1 MRKRNRKRKN
11 PSQRQFVG
19 RNFGVVPE
27 LQLFKYRKEDYLEIT
42 SLKHPDELQNFLEPE
57 YRYWLNLNGIQE
69 IDLVKAVCDKL
80 NMHNLIIDSIL
91 DFAHVSKFQEFE
103 NNYYFSISSLMANNT
118 LELEYEQISFVLGE
132 DYLVTFQEKVGDH
145 FNHIRE
151 RIREGLGIIRERS
164 CDYLLCLLLEAILDD
179 YQKNIEKLEISE
191 SEINSF
197 DLDLDPSPNVLREIE
212 SHKVKVDQIKRA
224 LISLREI
231 FLKIEREKPKLIQ
244 AKHLKY
250 YIELKDFSISLI
262 DICDRLTS
270 RLESASNLFF
280 SIQSHRMN
288 QVMKILTVV
297 SSIFIPLSFLV
308 GVYGMNF
315 SNMPELEWRWG
326 YFVLIGIML
335 TLIISMIIYF
345 RKKKWI

>member
-1 MRKRNRKRKN
+1 MGKRNRKRKN
-11 PSQRQFVG
+11 PGQRHFVG
-19 RNFGVVPE
+19 RKLDVIPE

-42 SLKHPDELQNFLEPE
+42 SLKHPDELKNFLEPE
-57 YRYWLNLNGIQE
+57 YRYWLNLSGIQE

-91 DFAHVSKFQEFE
+91 DFAQVSKFQEFE
-103 NNYYFSISSLMANNT
+103 NNYYFSISSLMATST

-145 FNHIRE
+145 FNHIRD
-151 RIREGLGIIRERS
+151 RIREGLGIIRDRS

-179 YQKNIEKLEISE
+179 YQKTIEKLEVSE

-197 DLDLDPSPNVLREIE
+197 DLELDPSPQVLREIE
-212 SHKVKVDQIKRA
+212 THKVRVDQIKRA

-244 AKHLKY
+244 TKHLKY
-250 YIELKDFSISLI
+250 YVELKDFTISLI
-262 DICDRLTS
+262 DNCDRLTS

-288 QVMKILTVV
+288 QVMKILTVI

-315 SNMPELEWRWG
+315 NYMPELQWRWG
-326 YFVLIGIML
+326 YFVLIGVML

>member
-1 MRKRNRKRKN
+1 MSKRNRKRKN

-19 RNFGVVPE
+19 RNLGVVPE
-27 LQLFKYRKEDYLEIT
+27 LQLFKYRKEDYIEIT
-42 SLKHPDELQNFLEPE
+42 SLKHPDELKNFLEPE

-132 DYLVTFQEKVGDH
+132 DYVVTFQEKVGDH

-197 DLDLDPSPNVLREIE
+197 DLELDPSPNVLREIE
-212 SHKVKVDQIKRA
+212 THKVKVDQIKRA

-244 AKHLKY
+244 PKHMKY

-315 SNMPELEWRWG
+315 DNMPELQWRWG
-326 YFVLIGIML
+326 YFVLIGVML

>member
-19 RNFGVVPE
+19 RNLGVVPE
-27 LQLFKYRKEDYLEIT
+27 LQLFKYRKEDYVEIT
-42 SLKHPDELQNFLEPE
+42 SLKHPDELKNFLEPE

-91 DFAHVSKFQEFE
+91 DFAQVSKFQEFE

-151 RIREGLGIIRERS
+151 RIREGLGIIRDRS

-197 DLDLDPSPNVLREIE
+197 DLELDPSPNVLREIE
-212 SHKVKVDQIKRA
+212 THKVKVDQIKRA

-244 AKHLKY
+244 PKHLKY
-250 YIELKDFSISLI
+250 YVELKDFSISLI
-262 DICDRLTS
+262 DNCDRLTS

-315 SNMPELEWRWG
+315 ENMPELQWRWG
-326 YFVLIGIML
+326 YFVLIGVML